1 MVGVDKNNK
10 STKHFKQPSYRYLH
24 PEFLSRSRSM
34 TQSSCWLA
42 LKKPSSG
49 YIATLFPPLDNMNR
63 AEAKEN
69 LNGSQF
75 LGGDVTELLNASLT
89 MNM

>member
-1 MVGVDKNNK
+1 
-10 STKHFKQPSYRYLH
+10 
-24 PEFLSRSRSM
+24 
-34 TQSSCWLA
+34 
-42 LKKPSSG
+42 
-49 YIATLFPPLDNMNR
+49 MNR

-89 MNM
+89 MNMWG